1 VSPIG
6 ICRLDVSPA
15 DDELACE
22 HDRRRRLRTDRPGR
36 RSAKLP
42 RGSAWTTASASR
54 RPEQGKSI
62 TADGGST
69 ANISGGGAV
78 SVESPGARSSEFSA
92 RAGFS
97 GKLATGGHASAVACP
112 SI

>member
-36 RSAKLP
+36 RWAKLP
-42 RGSAWTTASASR
+42 RGSAWTTTSASR

-62 TADGGST
+62 AADGGST
-69 ANISGGGAV
+69 ANFSGGGAV